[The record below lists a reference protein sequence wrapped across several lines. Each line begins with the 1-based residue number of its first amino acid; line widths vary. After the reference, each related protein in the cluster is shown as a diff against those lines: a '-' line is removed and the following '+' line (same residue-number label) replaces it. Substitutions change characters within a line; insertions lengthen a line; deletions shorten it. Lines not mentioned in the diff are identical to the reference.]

1 MSSNDSIR
9 FYTGAVAIITGGAS
23 GIGRAIA
30 GELAK
35 RGAEVVLADRQAAP
49 AEEAAAAIRN
59 AGGRAAAVEADVT
72 DFAAVQRLVNGT
84 AERTGRLDFLFNNAG
99 IGFFGPATDLSIADW
114 DLTIN
119 VNLRGVVHGM
129 QAASA
134 VMLRQGYGHIV
145 NTSSLAGLMPTP
157 GVAAYA
163 ATKHAVVGLSKS
175 VRAELAPAGV
185 RLSVVCPG
193 FVRTPILDN
202 CRKNGRLHVEISPEL
217 EQRIWKLTRAM
228 PADVFASKVL
238 DAVAKNRPIIV
249 VPAWWKAFWL
259 INRLFPSFG
268 IVLAEKAFQLLQKKI
283 AEAAKPAGVPDRN

>member
-1 MSSNDSIR
+1 MSLKNSIR
-9 FYTGAVAIITGGAS
+9 VYTGAVAIITGGAS

-35 RGAEVVLADRQAAP
+35 RGCEVILADRQAAL
-49 AEEAAAAIRN
+49 AEESATAIRN
-59 AGGRAAAVEADVT
+59 AGGRATAVEVDVT

-84 AERTGRLDFLFNNAG
+84 SERAGRLDFMFNNAG
-99 IGFFGPATDLSIADW
+99 IGFFGPAAELSIADW
-114 DLTIN
+114 DLIID
-119 VNLRGVVHGM
+119 VNLRGVVHGV

-134 VMLRQGYGHIV
+134 VMLRQGFGHIV

-202 CRKNGRLHVEISPEL
+202 CRKNGRLHVEIPPHL
-217 EQRIWKLTRAM
+217 ERRIWKTTRAI

-249 VPAWWKAFWL
+249 VPAWWKVFWL

-268 IVLAEKAFQLLQKKI
+268 IVFAEKAFPQLQKEM
-283 AEAAKPAGVPDRN
+283 AEAAKPAGMPD